1 MLRLLTLATLAIA
14 HPATA
19 QDAAWP
25 PQLVS
30 IIDEARTYC
39 DGEFSAAPETV
50 VQRDLN
56 GDGTPDWILDS
67 AGFRCSTAAT
77 LYCGTS
83 GCGVDTLIDGTLA
96 SLMLH
101 SWDTVAEDGTTY
113 LTAPN
118 DAGETVRFLWVD
130 DAWVLQ

>member
-1 MLRLLTLATLAIA
+1 MLRLLTLAALATA
-14 HPATA
+14 HPVAA
-19 QDAAWP
+19 QEPAWP
-25 PQLVS
+25 PQLAS

-39 DGEFSAAPETV
+39 DGEFSAFPETV

-83 GCGVDTLIDGTLA
+83 GCGVDTLIDGTLS

-101 SWDTVAEDGTTY
+101 SWDTVTEGGTTY

-118 DAGETVRFLWVD
+118 DAGETVRFLWVGD
-130 DAWVLQ
+130 TWVLQ